1 MERIPY
7 ASTFDNATT
16 VVRKKRLLNS
26 KASPIQNSDMAE
38 PVLPSAS
45 PT

>member
-26 KASPIQNSDMAE
+26 KASPIQKEDMTE
-38 PVLPSAS
+38 PILPSAT